1 MKLKSIKKIKG
12 YKSFQDFTW
21 QPFLNNETFHDEAN
35 ILYGENGSG
44 KSSIANLLK
53 SVSEN
58 KDFGKYKPAEACLVF
73 DDGEK
78 KYPVNNDW
86 DNRILKGS
94 ILFFDREFV
103 DKNVHLGHRRDTT
116 H

>member
-12 YKSFQDFTW
+12 YKSFQDFDW
-21 QPFLNNETFHDEAN
+21 QLFLKNETFHDEVN

-58 KDFGKYKPAEACLVF
+58 KDFGKYIPAEACLVF

-78 KYPVNNDW
+78 NYLVNIDDLQN
-86 DNRILKGS
+86 IS
-94 ILFFDREFV
+94 
-103 DKNVHLGHRRDTT
+103 
-116 H
+116 